1 MFGRLREALRR
12 AAEDLAS
19 GIAGKAFYRELREDD
34 LRPFMDDLI
43 LRLVEAD
50 VSFEVAEELA
60 MRVLKSLSGTKIPR
74 TSDVKR
80 VIEDTLYR
88 ALLELLSRSKPD
100 FDIVREALSRCG
112 RGSPL
117 VIVFLGVNGV
127 GKTTTIAKI
136 AYMLKRKGATPL
148 VAAADTFRAG
158 AQEQLEVHAE
168 RVGVPI
174 VKGRYGADPASVAFD
189 AVRHAASKR
198 LCAVLIDTAG
208 RMHVDRNLVE
218 ELRKVVRVVKP
229 DYKILVVDS
238 LTGNDAVEQA
248 RSFNE
253 AVGVD
258 GVIVAKVDADPK
270 GGAVVSVAAAIG
282 KPILYLGVGQSYDDL
297 KPFNPEE
304 VAKAI
309 LS

>member
-34 LRPFMDDLI
+34 LKPLMDDLV

-50 VSFEVAEELA
+50 VSFEAAEQLA
-60 MRVLKSLSGTKIPR
+60 GMVLKSLSGTRIPR
-74 TSDVKR
+74 TSDVRR
-80 VIEDTLYR
+80 VVEEALYK
-88 ALLELLSRSKPD
+88 ALLELLSRSEPS
-100 FDIVREALSRCG
+100 FDLVSEALERCG
-112 RGSPL
+112 KGSPL
-117 VIVFLGVNGV
+117 VVVFLGVNGV
-127 GKTTTIAKI
+127 GKTTTIAKV
-136 AYMLKRKGATPL
+136 AYMLKKRGATP
-148 VAAADTFRAG
+148 VIAAADTFRAG
-158 AQEQLEVHAE
+158 AQEQLETHA
-168 RVGVPI
+168 RRIGVPI

-198 LCAVLIDTAG
+198 LCAALIDTAG
-208 RMHVDRNLVE
+208 RMHVDKNLVE

-229 DYKILVVDS
+229 HYKILVVDS

-248 RSFNE
+248 RRFNE

-282 KPILYLGVGQSYDDL
+282 KPILYLGVGQGYEDL
-297 KPFNPEE
+297 KPFKPEE
-304 VAKAI
+304 VAKSI